1 MSVSLTLEVSQP
13 RGTKFRL
20 GLRCNLHLLISAFV
34 AFSRLF

>member
-1 MSVSLTLEVSQP
+1 MTVSLTLEVSQP

-20 GLRCNLHLLISAFV
+20 GLRCSLHQLISAFV